1 MLIACM
7 QYASPP
13 GSNSSQEETPD
24 VLSSQDFRIVLK
36 EERQGVP
43 PDVKLDGMYKQ
54 LGGVCDTN
62 SWGLLFPKKTDI
74 KWNDGLVGVT
84 ISKWPTFYPYFRFL
98 NPHLVYSHPS
108 KKWEVKLSE
117 TIPRSAK
124 IVQKLEKKTN
134 TCQKKQGL
142 VTVPFWVY
150 WTSPYSS
157 HYRPYT

>member
-1 MLIACM
+1 MPIACM

-62 SWGLLFPKKTDI
+62 S
-74 KWNDGLVGVT
+74 
-84 ISKWPTFYPYFRFL
+84 
-98 NPHLVYSHPS
+98 
-108 KKWEVKLSE
+108 
-117 TIPRSAK
+117 
-124 IVQKLEKKTN
+124 
-134 TCQKKQGL
+134 
-142 VTVPFWVY
+142 
-150 WTSPYSS
+150 
-157 HYRPYT
+157 